1 VNIVR
6 IVPRKSSNRLY
17 FAG

>member
-1 VNIVR
+1 MVR